1 MLNRITIGG
10 RMAQTPELRSTQS
23 GIDVVRFSVACER
36 DYPTKAGER
45 EVDFI
50 PCVAWRGT
58 AEYIYRFFTKGQKI
72 IIDGRLQ
79 TRKYMTQ
86 DGRNQTAFEILVDTA
101 YFGDSKNNI
110 ADSGKEI
117 EDGDGDFFSQLPEG
131 DDLPF

>member
-36 DYPTKAGER
+36 DCPTKAGER

-72 IIDGRLQ
+72 IIDGHLQ

-86 DGRNQTAFEILVDTA
+86 DGQNRTAFEILVDTA
-101 YFGDSKNNI
+101 YFGDSKNNVT
-110 ADSGKEI
+110 DSGKET
-117 EDGDGDFFSQLPEG
+117 EDGDEDFFSQLPEG

>member
-36 DYPTKAGER
+36 DYPAKAGER

-72 IIDGRLQ
+72 IIDGHLQ

-86 DGRNQTAFEILVDTA
+86 DGQNRTAFEILVDAA
-101 YFGDSKNNI
+101 YFGDSKNNVT
-110 ADSGKEI
+110 DSGKEI

-131 DDLPF
+131 DDLLF